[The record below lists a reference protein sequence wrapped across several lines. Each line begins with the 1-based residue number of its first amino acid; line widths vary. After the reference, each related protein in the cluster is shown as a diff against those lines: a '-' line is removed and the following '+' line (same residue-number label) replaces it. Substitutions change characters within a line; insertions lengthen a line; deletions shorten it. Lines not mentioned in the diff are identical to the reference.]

1 MRLWGLLAER
11 FAKSRHASTVFAKL
25 LEEYIIST
33 NPEKPLPANIYNKIE
48 TAVSIRNAAAAS
60 KRVDLDKQG
69 TRLWNLSSKLKDAT
83 MDRELLC
90 LSKTSL
96 AHTVAHADLLSS
108 RLRFSST
115 RLRSTMH
122 PRFDFKYN
130 YSHVAIDYEW
140 GLT

>member
-11 FAKSRHASTVFAKL
+11 LAKSRHASTVFAKL
-25 LEEYIIST
+25 LEECIVAT
-33 NPEKPLPANIYNKIE
+33 DLEMPLLADIYSKIE
-48 TAVSIRNAAAAS
+48 TAVSIRNGAAAS

-69 TRLWNLSSKLKDAT
+69 TRLWNLSSKLKD
-83 MDRELLC
+83 RELLC

-96 AHTVAHADLLSS
+96 VHAVSHADLQSS
-108 RLRFSST
+108 RLRFSSH

-122 PRFDFKYN
+122 PRFGCKYDP
-130 YSHVAIDYEW
+130 SHVAIAYEW